1 MDINNLYE
9 EVEKLLKEACFPAE
23 LYILKKEAECVSVH
37 FDKKEAV
44 DYFKGDF
51 DNWEYASECMF
62 EYKRVGKRHAAFIYN
77 W

>member
-1 MDINNLYE
+1 MDINKLYA
-9 EVEKLLKEACFPAE
+9 EVEKLLKASGFPSE
-23 LYILKKEAECVSVH
+23 IYILKREEECVSVH

-51 DNWEYASECMF
+51 DDWEYASECMF
-62 EYKRVGKRHAAFIYN
+62 EYKRVGKRHAAFISK